1 MISCK
6 KNKTKWFCFGILI
19 GIQDNSTSLILMKD
33 IYTVAWNITYS
44 IVSLKSLKNSTKE
57 KNLLCRGTPPVHEQT
72 QTKSQVS
79 YVQC

>member
-44 IVSLKSLKNSTKE
+44 IVSFKKLKK
-57 KNLLCRGTPPVHEQT
+57 
-72 QTKSQVS
+72 
-79 YVQC
+79 